1 MVVNREEPF
10 QLIFFKSRGGVAFV
24 ASSKE
29 PPLNNSRPH
38 DTLAGSMLLTFIN
51 LSTGNWQKDKAEGR
65 GRWRNGK
72 SATRHNSA
80 VSSDMF
86 CTEAYEPYRHTHNL
100 MKHFCCQI
108 T

>member
-1 MVVNREEPF
+1 LKKKKN
-10 QLIFFKSRGGVAFV
+10 LIIISSSRKSFYLFLFFKSRGGVAFV

-38 DTLAGSMLLTFIN
+38 YTLAGSMLLTFIN

-80 VSSDMF
+80 VSSDTF
-86 CTEAYEPYRHTHNL
+86 CTEASL
-100 MKHFCCQI
+100 
-108 T
+108 